1 MRFLWLSFG
10 RWSYVNTNCDYFGV
24 SKKRI
29 YLNGYKWTPFVI
41 ISIHRINKSQG
52 EEINV
57 NI

>member
-10 RWSYVNTNCDYFGV
+10 RWSYVNTNYDYFGV

-29 YLNGYKWTPFVI
+29 YFNGYKWTPFVVV
-41 ISIHRINKSQG
+41 SIHRISKSQG

-57 NI
+57 L